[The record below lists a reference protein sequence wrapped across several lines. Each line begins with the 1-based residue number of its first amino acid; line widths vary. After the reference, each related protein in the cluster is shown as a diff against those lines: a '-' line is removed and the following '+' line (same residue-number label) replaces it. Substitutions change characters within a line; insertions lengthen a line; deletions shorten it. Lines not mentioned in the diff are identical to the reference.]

1 MVNGIIAS
9 IPVFKQYD
17 KKVSKYGVDVHCI
30 DCGRR
35 KTEQMV
41 GGTVKFT
48 MFIEYKC
55 GAKTN
60 GISKQDQIS
69 YQENNKKKKILYTQV
84 NVQS

>member
-1 MVNGIIAS
+1 MVLMCI
-9 IPVFKQYD
+9 VQT
-17 KKVSKYGVDVHCI
+17 VVDGKLH
-30 DCGRR
+30 
-35 KTEQMV
+35 EQMV

-69 YQENNKKKKILYTQV
+69 YQENNKKKKTLYTQV